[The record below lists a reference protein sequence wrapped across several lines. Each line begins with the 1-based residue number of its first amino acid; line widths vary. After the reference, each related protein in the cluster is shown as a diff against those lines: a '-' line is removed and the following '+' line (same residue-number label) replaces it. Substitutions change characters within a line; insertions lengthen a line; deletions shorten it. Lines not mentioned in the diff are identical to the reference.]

1 MEQLNSKI
9 LLFGEYAILH
19 EGMALVMPYDKYH
32 GSFEFT
38 KKEDKDEIALQ
49 SNEYLR
55 RFSEFVSSRMDE
67 KFVLEVKRL
76 EKELDEGLF
85 FRSNIPQGYGLGSS
99 GALVAALVLR
109 YLVKAKHFKDEM
121 KVLTIHKI
129 RELKSAL
136 GELESH
142 FHGVSSGLDPL
153 SSILNEPILYK
164 NQQEIITAKLPL
176 TSSENEN
183 VIFLLDSN
191 CPRTTSNMMNRFS
204 ELYGQEDFNTKFNQY
219 VINDNNE
226 TINNFLNLN
235 VDAFY
240 DSLSHLSAFQSEYM
254 RDFFPEHLHKDLED
268 GLKSNDYYLKLC
280 GAGGGGYVLGFTR
293 NWEATQAKLKD
304 YQIEEIY
311 RY

>member
-1 MEQLNSKI
+1 
-9 LLFGEYAILH
+9 
-19 EGMALVMPYDKYH
+19 
-32 GSFEFT
+32 
-38 KKEDKDEIALQ
+38 
-49 SNEYLR
+49 
-55 RFSEFVSSRMDE
+55 MDE

-293 NWEATQAKLKD
+293 NWKATQAKLKD